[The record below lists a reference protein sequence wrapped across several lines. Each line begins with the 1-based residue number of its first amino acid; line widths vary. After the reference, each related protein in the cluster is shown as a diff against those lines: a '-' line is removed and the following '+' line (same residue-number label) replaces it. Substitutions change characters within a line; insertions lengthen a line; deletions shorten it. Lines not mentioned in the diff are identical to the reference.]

1 MARIVVAGAGAIG
14 ANIAYHLAQRGA
26 SDVVLADRAGIA
38 SGRPGGRWAGCASSS
53 RRRREVTL
61 ARESIGF
68 FEELGLP
75 FFDQVG
81 YVFVATTEKGLA
93 ELEARA
99 ELQRGLGVPVE
110 SVDASRI
117 SGLNTEDVLGAL
129 ACWQDGVAEP
139 AEVTRELVR
148 RAAELGVEVHEHV
161 DARELGRDILVIA
174 AGAHSPELWPEL
186 PIRPLCR
193 QLVEVGPVAALPPDL
208 PMILESES
216 GFHFRRHGDTLRLAM
231 SEPRHAGPTARRSTR
246 RSSRTGE
253 AGSRALS
260 AAGRAPV
267 ARAWAGLRDMTPD
280 AHPIIGWVSGG
291 RLRRVRLFGARVH
304 AVTRGR
310 QSGCGGTARRAW
322 VDRPFAVPDREVRGR
337 RDFPRRPRPLRPGK
351 PRYP

>member
-26 SDVVLADRAGIA
+26 SDVVLADRAEIA
-38 SGRPGGRWAGCASSS
+38 SGATGKAMGGVRQQFSTGA
-53 RRRREVTL
+53 EVTL

-68 FEELGLP
+68 FEELGPP

-81 YVFVATTEKGLA
+81 YLFLATTEMGLA
-93 ELEARA
+93 ELGARA

-117 SGLNTEDVLGAL
+117 SGLNTEDVLGAA

-148 RAAELGVEVHEHV
+148 RSAGLGVEIHEHL
-161 DARELGRDILVIA
+161 DARELEHEVLVIA

-193 QLVEVGPVAALPPDL
+193 QLVEVGPVASLPPDL
-208 PMILESES
+208 PMVLESES

-231 SEPRHAGPTARRSTR
+231 SEPSPRWTDREEVDEGLVEDWRGRIARRYP
-246 RSSRTGE
+246 
-253 AGSRALS
+253 
-260 AAGRAPV
+260 AAARAPV
-267 ARAWAGLRDMTPD
+267 ARAWAGLYDMTPD
-280 AHPIIGWVSGG
+280 AHPIIGWVSEGVYAACGFSGHGFMQSPAVG
-291 RLRRVRLFGARVH
+291 RAVAEELLDGHASIDLSPYRVERFADGAI
-304 AVTRGR
+304 
-310 QSGCGGTARRAW
+310 
-322 VDRPFAVPDREVRGR
+322 
-337 RDFPRRPRPLRPGK
+337 FPEDLVL
-351 PRYP
+351 